1 LLGRGFLERSV
12 TLVSG
17 PSGIGKTTLATQ
29 FIVEGAKRKEPGLFV
44 AFEEG
49 PAQIMNAAEQLG
61 LPLKTAIDE
70 GLVEII
76 YLSREHV
83 RENQFLSI
91 LADKIQ
97 AKKTR
102 RLSLDSVSSV
112 MAEGLAP
119 GEARRLLQSLVRRFK
134 LLGVTSLLTL
144 ESSSIDA
151 FESPALRGLS
161 PLADNAI
168 LLRYIEVGFG
178 LRPALTVLKTRGS
191 AHSFDTHYLSLVKGG
206 ARVGAGIDIGSA
218 ALEAAERAPQR
229 IAADNGKRRRVR
241 Q

>member
-1 LLGRGFLERSV
+1 LL
-12 TLVSG
+12 SG
-17 PSGIGKTTLATQ
+17 PSGVGKTTLATQ
-29 FIVEGAKRKEPGLFV
+29 FIVEGAKHKERGLFV

-49 PAQIMNAAEQLG
+49 PAQITKAAEQLG
-61 LPLKTAIDE
+61 LPLKAAIDE
-70 GLVEII
+70 GLVEIV

-102 RLSLDSVSSV
+102 RLSFDSVSSV

-144 ESSSIDA
+144 ESSTIDVL
-151 FESPALRGLS
+151 ESPVLRSLS

-178 LRPALTVLKTRGS
+178 LRPVLTVLKTRGS
-191 AHSFDTHYLSLVKGG
+191 AHSFDTHYLSLAKGG
-206 ARVGAGIDIGSA
+206 ASVGARIDIGTGVPHDV
-218 ALEAAERAPQR
+218 AEQARHKIAP
-229 IAADNGKRRRVR
+229 DNGKRRRLQR
-241 Q
+241 